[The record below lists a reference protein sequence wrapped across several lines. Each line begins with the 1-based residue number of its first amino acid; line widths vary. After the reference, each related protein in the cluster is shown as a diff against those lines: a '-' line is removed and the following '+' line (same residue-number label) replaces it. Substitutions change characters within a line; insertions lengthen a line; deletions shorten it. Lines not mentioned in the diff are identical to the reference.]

1 MENNFISESLLELER
16 LARELTEVSPPPI
29 PKKIPKISPNARGRW
44 IVEHIGGYRNVR
56 LRASYLNPDGSEVVA
71 TPFRRERLLKVDEM
85 RNVLEC
91 MIFIGSP
98 ESERWEWRRVD

>member
-1 MENNFISESLLELER
+1 M
-16 LARELTEVSPPPI
+16 
-29 PKKIPKISPNARGRW
+29 
-44 IVEHIGGYRNVR
+44 R

-91 MIFIGSP
+91 LIFIGSP